1 MAKGNADDLRKIGS
15 KIRVGL
21 ESIKPKLT
29 YQFAVAPTIKFI
41 SKEKYAKQLD
51 AGIMAANKIIET
63 KLTKALNEAMEA
75 PIWKWTP
82 GVTTDRKNGA
92 SVESP
97 RDIVDTGALMDS
109 FRINTKK
116 GSVDFA
122 YREPYSRMVHYGGY
136 IKPYGNP
143 DAQKVYLP
151 PRPWITS
158 VLYGENGFEAFPFAD
173 IWRKAIQA
181 EFPR

>member
-1 MAKGNADDLRKIGS
+1 MAKRDSKDLQKLAS
-15 KIRVGL
+15 KMRVGI
-21 ESIKPKLT
+21 EAVKPKLT
-29 YQFAVAPTIKFI
+29 YQFAFAPTLKFI
-41 SKEKYAKQLD
+41 SKAKYAKQLE
-51 AGIMAANKIIET
+51 AGVAKGNSIIET
-63 KLTKALNEAMEA
+63 RLTQALNDALEA

-97 RDIVDTGALMDS
+97 RDIVDTGALADS
-109 FRINTKK
+109 LRINTKK

-143 DAQKVYLP
+143 KASKVYLP
-151 PRPWITS
+151 PRPWISS

-173 IWRKAIQA
+173 IWKKAIQA
-181 EFPR
+181 EFSR